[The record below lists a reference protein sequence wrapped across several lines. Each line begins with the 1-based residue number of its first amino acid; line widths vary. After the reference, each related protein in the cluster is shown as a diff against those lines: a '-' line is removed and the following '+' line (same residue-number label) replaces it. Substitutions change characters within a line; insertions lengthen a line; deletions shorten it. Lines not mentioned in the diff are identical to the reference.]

1 MENHSKRQ
9 REDESQPS
17 GNQQK
22 PTVCFNVGGKIYEVS
37 RSLLEQYPDTM
48 LARMASDTWLPAG
61 NDSDD
66 NGEKRTKDD
75 NGGNDDEDG
84 DEDED
89 DDDDKSNKSA
99 LFIERDGD
107 RFKFCL
113 DYMRDGGIIGLP
125 PTVSKEALLQD
136 LAYYGFQDVDPSGIS
151 IEEPT
156 VKACYQRIISLA
168 DDFGH
173 KAWDAEKNSK
183 AMELVA
189 HLLRFYCTGFGGTSQ
204 KIRIDKKFYE
214 KKYCIAN
221 ELSYDYCDDKSH
233 FVKHL
238 KGIGL
243 KCKNVEIQ
251 NKYNPEYVVFHLELL

>member
-9 REDESQPS
+9 REDETQPS

-66 NGEKRTKDD
+66 NGKKRKKND
-75 NGGNDDEDG
+75 NGSNDDEGG
-84 DEDED
+84 DEEE

-113 DYMRDGGIIGLP
+113 DYMRDGGMIGLP
-125 PTVSKEALLQD
+125 LTVSKEALLQD
-136 LAYYGFQDVDPSGIS
+136 LAFYGFQDVDPSSIS
-151 IEEPT
+151 VKESLPT
-156 VKACYQRIISLA
+156 LVACQRHMRSFR
-168 DDFGH
+168 DDFY
-173 KAWDAEKNSK
+173 KKVYAVRRNWET
-183 AMELVA
+183 MEIVG
-189 HLLRFYCTGFGGTSQ
+189 HLLTSYCSPHRLSSDSCTGGTSRLITIQ
-204 KIRIDKKFYE
+204 E
-214 KKYCIAN
+214 KDCENIMHLKY
-221 ELSYDYCDDKSH
+221 DDKSD

-238 KGIGL
+238 KSVGL
-243 KCKNVEIQ
+243 KCKATVYPLHEKVE
-251 NKYNPEYVVFHLELL
+251 FDLELL